1 MRTVVVTAN
10 EHEGFA
16 SLLEAARAGAGWA
29 LAALWRSH
37 QPRLLAYL
45 RAKEQAVA
53 EDLAQETWIA
63 VARGLAG
70 FDGDEGGFRAWLF
83 TIARRRLLDHRRRRA
98 RRPETRLDATVLDRS
113 PALTDPATDAL
124 DAVSTDAAIARIA
137 GLPPDQAEV
146 LLLRVVADL
155 DVGTVARLLG
165 KQPGAVRV
173 LAHRGL
179 RRLAC
184 ELAQEDEPV
193 AESTPAVVR

>member
-1 MRTVVVTAN
+1 VTSP
-10 EHEGFA
+10 ESFA
-16 SLLEAARAGAGWA
+16 SSLDAARGGAEWA
-29 LAALWRSH
+29 LAALWRRY

-45 RAKEQAVA
+45 RAKEPAAA

-63 VARGLAG
+63 VARGLVA
-70 FDGDEGGFRAWLF
+70 FDGDESGFRAWLF

-98 RRPETRLDATVLDRS
+98 RRPETRLGAALLDRS
-113 PALTDPATDAL
+113 RAGDDPARDAL
-124 DAVSTDAAIARIA
+124 DAVGTDAAIARFA

-146 LLLRVVADL
+146 LLRRVVADL
-155 DVGTVARLLG
+155 DVAAVARLLG

-184 ELAQEDEPV
+184 ELAREAGRAEDD
-193 AESTPAVVR
+193 PATGVPIRGVTG